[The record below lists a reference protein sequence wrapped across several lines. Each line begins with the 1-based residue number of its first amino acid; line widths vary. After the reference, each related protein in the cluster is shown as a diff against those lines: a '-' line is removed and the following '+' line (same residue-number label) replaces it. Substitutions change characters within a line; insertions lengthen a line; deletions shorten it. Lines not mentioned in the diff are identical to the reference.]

1 MDAAKKLANKHN
13 LQDLVPL
20 NALSDARFSEVAQKI
35 IVEEIKKGRYLFRK
49 GDRDNQSIYVL
60 DGKVSLID
68 GHRKVTGEVEA
79 GTDIS
84 RYPVANQQPRSLSAR
99 AITKVVIARIDSGLL
114 DVFLTWDQTSSTE
127 VTEINAE
134 DNEDWMTRMLQ
145 SEAFIKIPPAMIQ
158 RLLIKMQSYPAS
170 RGEVVIR
177 QGDDGDF
184 FYTIHKGTC
193 EVTRTSGDGEE
204 VKLAELSDGDCFG
217 EESLVSDTRRN
228 ASVTMTSDGLLMRLA
243 KKDFVELLQK
253 PLVRHVGYEE
263 AVGMIDNG
271 AVWLD
276 VRSPGEYGN
285 GAFEDSVNIPLA
297 ELRGEMPELV
307 YNAQYIICCDTG
319 RRSASAAFIL
329 SHKGFEVYVLD
340 GGMNGLPPQ
349 STGNNAPQPEAGAAA
364 EVLDL
369 QVGQDAATDV
379 QADAMTPAAVV
390 QDQAEPGQLAELE
403 ALHSEI
409 AGLRQQ
415 IEDHAGI
422 EQQLAG
428 SEETVSGLQQ
438 EVAQLKEQEGLLR
451 EQYAALQEEYDER
464 LQLLGQELEQSQE
477 ASASLQAQ
485 TESNDH
491 EKQCQLDQ
499 LERQQNDWQQ
509 RVSTLEEQLAG
520 LARKYED
527 VVAERDSAREQLA
540 TLQTAADRSSLEQQ
554 EAQAAGSREIESLQ
568 AEIASL
574 RSERQ
579 AVEEQAGSRI
589 ADGQETVSRLQAELE
604 SLGSHR
610 DSLDRELQA
619 ERQRAAE
626 LQQQLEARGAGQE
639 SEAELLQE
647 QNQQLQQ
654 SLDALQADIESLRSE
669 KQAVEDQADS
679 RIAEQQEVSSRL
691 QAELDALG
699 QHREEL
705 DAELEAE
712 RQRAVEQQQQF
723 DAQLAEH
730 RGQLEQSA
738 EQADIARRE
747 VADLQQELE
756 ALRAEKRELEI
767 GRDDGNERLGDS
779 EAARQAAEEALQ
791 RQQQEW
797 DGERAVLQEEIG
809 GHKAT
814 ITDLQEQLDGLREQ
828 ASHERARL
836 EEEISSRSDKAMKQ
850 VEQLE
855 GRHVELKQERK
866 QLQEELRLAVAGRDA
881 VQQKLDSEIQQGAA
895 LQQEIESLNGRLSS
909 LAAEAEAGIES
920 LNGQL
925 QAEQQHAAEAAQQL
939 EEVAAGNE
947 ELRAKLAQQEETA
960 DQLRNEFE
968 SQARQLEA
976 TRLELQQAVEHS
988 RSLELESEEVLRKAW
1003 DDLNRKNDTEKE
1015 LQGQITRL
1023 RKKLE
1028 QSATD
1033 LQQVREEA
1041 RESAAQARDALHAE
1055 RKERSDER
1063 AQMAARQKELKEQLV
1078 AIAGQH
1084 EALQFSQKGALA
1096 QAESAARND
1105 ERARL
1110 KDVLETHAQAEDQL
1124 AVLRQ
1129 ELAQAREETE
1139 RAVSEERQ
1147 RNTTDLEFLRTRK
1160 AELDAVVAEQE
1171 VRLQELTG
1179 ERDAAVSEHQS
1190 IRQQLSSLRA
1200 EVEVARGL
1208 INADGRGEVENP
1220 VKLRAELEEARR
1232 NLDIA
1237 IRVRS
1242 EAESAR
1248 DSALAER
1255 DAMQR
1260 QLEDAGADVL
1270 PLSIP
1275 SLDEQ
1280 HARAPVEVSSPAT
1293 ANSGMPAAAA
1303 GGSAGAVATAVPVPD
1318 RVRIRLWPAKAAG
1331 LGAVAL
1337 ALLASWFLLENR
1349 ESIFPD
1355 TGALAAKV
1363 AGLLP
1368 KDAQKK
1374 DAGMAQ
1380 PAAVPAAK
1388 GKTPEPVRPTVTAK
1402 PRPPAKPASP
1412 AVTAKPGPEPEPV
1425 KPVAVAAKSRP
1436 QPEPVKA
1443 AAATPEI
1450 MPVVAGRSFSDAL
1463 KDGGRGPKMVEL
1475 PSASFIMGSSDSL
1488 PYFTER
1494 PQHSVTLP
1502 AFAIGK
1508 YEVTFEEYD
1517 RFARATGRR
1526 LPNDEGWGRGKRP
1539 VINISWKDATAYVAW
1554 LSAQTGHHY
1563 GLPTEA
1569 QWEFAARAGTTMPHW
1584 WPESSEEIP
1593 ANCFDCGSQWDGK
1606 MPAAV
1611 GSFSPNGLGLH
1622 DTSGNVQEW
1631 TQDCYH
1637 DSYTGAPSNGSA
1649 WQSDG
1654 CSQRVVRGG
1663 AYSSP
1668 LDSLRSARRAQFDQE
1683 ARLDNLGF
1691 RVVRIK

>member
-13 LQDLVPL
+13 LHDLVPL

-145 SEAFIKIPPAMIQ
+145 SDAFIKIPPAMIQ

-193 EVTRTSGDGEE
+193 EVTRTSEDGEE

-217 EESLVSDTRRN
+217 EESLVSDNRRN

-276 VRSPGEYGN
+276 VRSPGEYEN
-285 GAFEDSVNIPLA
+285 SAFEDSVNIPLA

-349 STGNNAPQPEAGAAA
+349 STGNDAPQPEAGAAA

-369 QVGQDAATDV
+369 QVGQDAATDAR
-379 QADAMTPAAVV
+379 ADAMTPAAVV

-409 AGLRQQ
+409 AGLRRQ

-428 SEETVSGLQQ
+428 SEEAVSGLQR
-438 EVAQLKEQEGLLR
+438 EVARLKEQEGLLR

-464 LQLLGQELEQSQE
+464 LQLLGRELEQSQE

-485 TESNDH
+485 TESSDH
-491 EKQCQLDQ
+491 EKQRQLDQ
-499 LERQQNDWQQ
+499 LERQQHDWQQ

-520 LARKYED
+520 LAGKYED
-527 VVAERDSAREQLA
+527 VVAERDSACEQLA
-540 TLQTAADRSSLEQQ
+540 TLQTAADTSSLEQQ
-554 EAQAAGSREIESLQ
+554 EAQAASSREIESLQ

-574 RSERQ
+574 LSERQ
-579 AVEEQAGSRI
+579 VAEEQAGSRI
-589 ADGQETVSRLQAELE
+589 ADGQEAVSRLQAELE
-604 SLGSHR
+604 SLGNHT
-610 DSLDRELQA
+610 DTLDRELQA
-619 ERQRAAE
+619 ERLRAAE
-626 LQQQLEARGAGQE
+626 LQQQLEAREAGHE
-639 SEAELLQE
+639 SEADVLQE
-647 QNQQLQQ
+647 QNRQLQQ
-654 SLDALQADIESLRSE
+654 SLDTLQADIESLRSE
-669 KQAVEDQADS
+669 KQAVEDQTGS

-705 DAELEAE
+705 DAKLEAE

-723 DAQLAEH
+723 DVQLSEH

-738 EQADIARRE
+738 EQADIASRE
-747 VADLQQELE
+747 VADLRQELE
-756 ALRAEKRELEI
+756 ALLAEKRELEI
-767 GRDDGNERLGDS
+767 DRDDRNERLGDS

-791 RQQQEW
+791 RLQQEW
-797 DGERAVLQEEIG
+797 DAERAVLQEEIG
-809 GHKAT
+809 GHKAK
-814 ITDLQEQLDGLREQ
+814 ITDLQDQLDGLREQ

-836 EEEISSRSDKAMKQ
+836 EEEISARSDKAMKQ
-850 VEQLE
+850 MEQLE
-855 GRHVELKQERK
+855 GRHVELRQERK
-866 QLQEELRLAVAGRDA
+866 QLQEELRLAVAGRDE

-895 LQQEIESLNGRLSS
+895 LQQEIESLNGRLAS
-909 LAAEAEAGIES
+909 LGAEAEAENES

-925 QAEQQHAAEAAQQL
+925 QAERQRAAEAGQQL

-947 ELRAKLAQQEETA
+947 ELRSKLAQQEKTA
-960 DQLRNEFE
+960 DQLRNELE
-968 SQARQLEA
+968 SQAQQLEA

-1084 EALQFSQKGALA
+1084 EALQSSQKGALA

-1124 AVLRQ
+1124 AVLRH

-1139 RAVSEERQ
+1139 RAVSDERQ

-1171 VRLQELTG
+1171 ARLQELTG

-1248 DSALAER
+1248 YSALAER

-1280 HARAPVEVSSPAT
+1280 DARAPVGASSPAT
-1293 ANSGMPAAAA
+1293 ANSGVPAAAA
-1303 GGSAGAVATAVPVPD
+1303 GGSAGTVATAVPVPD
-1318 RVRIRLWPAKAAG
+1318 RARIRLWPAKAAG

-1355 TGALAAKV
+1355 TGALIAEV

-1380 PAAVPAAK
+1380 PVAAPAAK
-1388 GKTPEPVRPTVTAK
+1388 GKPPEPVRPTVTAK
-1402 PRPPAKPASP
+1402 PPPQAKPASP
-1412 AVTAKPGPEPEPV
+1412 VVTAKPGPEPDPV
-1425 KPVAVAAKSRP
+1425 KPVAVAAKSSP

-1443 AAATPEI
+1443 PAAAPEI
-1450 MPVVAGRSFSDAL
+1450 TPVVAGRSFSDAL

-1475 PSASFIMGSSDSL
+1475 PSASFMMGSSDSL

-1502 AFAIGK
+1502 GFAIGK

-1563 GLPTEA
+1563 RLPTEA
-1569 QWEFAARAGTTMPHW
+1569 QWEYAARAGTTMPHW